1 MKEILWYIVPAI
13 AILGGWAAGA
23 IFREVGRLRS
33 KLGVLAIY
41 ELSIVTYAALANPFF
56 KSNLVGFLL
65 LVFSSNLLCALG
77 YLEAS
82 VRARRTRI
90 SDNEM

>member
-1 MKEILWYIVPAI
+1 MKGVLWYIVPVFAI
-13 AILGGWAAGA
+13 FGGWAAGV
-23 IFREVGRLRS
+23 IIREVEGLRS

-41 ELSIVTYAALANPFF
+41 EGSIVAYAALTNPFF
-56 KSNLVGFLL
+56 KDDLVGFLL